1 MNLFVS
7 VNIKYHF
14 SCFRRDLK
22 FLRGSLWDVFSSSH
36 IQEVMVDYPQGFA
49 CCTETRL
56 QVSSCKGE
64 AAHGADMWRCTR
76 GRAVGSAGVAGNG
89 GEVLVLAQRGRR
101 AHAACSHSSITVT
114 GGCTGWAPGDARP
127 DILHVPQV
135 FNFSCCVSCFSS
147 PWREKRRRKLAG
159 TPKNRARS
167 ASDGIQT
174 VIVSSLKQ
182 HGQKN
187 PQL

>member
-1 MNLFVS
+1 MFPSRPV
-7 VNIKYHF
+7 
-14 SCFRRDLK
+14 RK

-36 IQEVMVDYPQGFA
+36 LQEVMVHYPQGFV
-49 CCTETRL
+49 CCTETRR
-56 QVSSCKGE
+56 QVHVSSCKGE
-64 AAHGADMWRCTR
+64 AAHGANMWRCTR

-127 DILHVPQV
+127 DILHVPHV

-147 PWREKRRRKLAG
+147 PWREEKVSQYAE
-159 TPKNRARS
+159 NRARS
-167 ASDGIQT
+167 VEGDGIQT
-174 VIVSSLKQ
+174 VIMSSLKQ
-182 HGQKN
+182 HGQKKPTTVTHN
-187 PQL
+187 KAAASVRI